1 MTHQSNYKLLFFVF
15 AHEKVRNT
23 LRLLTKFPFIPR
35 SISGFCS
42 GPLIYMLIPIPIR
55 VERSLVGWSIGWQSR
70 TRLKWLNTHT
80 KTILFGNS
88 YYCSVTQFC
97 PTLCDSTD
105 SSTPE
110 FPVVLQY
117 LPEFAQTHV
126 HHVGDTTI
134 SSSVIPFFS
143 HLQSLPASWSF
154 PMSQFFASGGQS
166 IGTSASVLPKN
177 IQDWSPLGLTG

>member
-1 MTHQSNYKLLFFVF
+1 
-15 AHEKVRNT
+15 
-23 LRLLTKFPFIPR
+23 
-35 SISGFCS
+35 
-42 GPLIYMLIPIPIR
+42 MLIPIPIR

-80 KTILFGNS
+80 NTILFGNS

-126 HHVGDTTI
+126 HWVGDATQPSHPLSAPSPPVFSLAKNQVFSNELSLCIRWPKYWRFSFSI
-134 SSSVIPFFS
+134 SPSTEYSGLISFRTDCFELIAVKETQESPPATKAWKHQFFS
-143 HLQSLPASWSF
+143 AQSSLWSN
-154 PMSQFFASGGQS
+154 SYYW
-166 IGTSASVLPKN
+166 KN
-177 IQDWSPLGLTG
+177 HSFD